1 MLRAVQEHFK
11 SEETM
16 TKLLAILPLLMMAF
30 PTYAGERKGQGPFRF
45 DEKKLRCVDASGQE
59 GLNPFDAA
67 VLFKDIPNN
76 ARNQRW
82 PKRDAQCV
90 NLSGVKFEDY
100 LGANYCVLVGWDFR
114 GSKFTNAELNFN
126 FIDEGLFA
134 GSTVEELSIGY
145 GRVTAKDISFD
156 KGDMPMPKAKAEK
169 KSSSEGVK
177 N

>member
-1 MLRAVQEHFK
+1 MLRADQEPFK

-16 TKLLAILPLLMMAF
+16 TKLLAILPLLMAAF
-30 PTYAGERKGQGPFRF
+30 PAHSEARKGNGPFRF
-45 DEKKLRCVDASGQE
+45 DEKKLRCVDANGQE
-59 GLNPFDAA
+59 GLNPFDGA
-67 VLFKDIPNN
+67 VLFKDIPSN

-114 GSKFTNAELNFN
+114 GSKFSNAELNFN
-126 FIDEGLFA
+126 FIEDGLFA

-145 GRVTAKDISFD
+145 GRVTAKDIAFD
-156 KGDMPMPKAKAEK
+156 KGDMPMPKPKSDK
-169 KSSSEGVK
+169 KGSSDGSK